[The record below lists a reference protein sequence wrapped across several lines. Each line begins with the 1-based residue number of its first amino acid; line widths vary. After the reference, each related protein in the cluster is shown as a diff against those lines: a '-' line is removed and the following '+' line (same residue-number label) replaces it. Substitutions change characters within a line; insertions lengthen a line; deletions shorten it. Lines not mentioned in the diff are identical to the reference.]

1 MKKFILPGLII
12 LITIVVVIVI
22 LSGKELNSSV
32 FTKKQPETPIKK
44 QVKVQDKDVYSATL
58 GRG

>member
-12 LITIVVVIVI
+12 LTTIVIVVVI

-32 FTKKQPETPIKK
+32 FTKKQPDIPIKK
-44 QVKVQDKDVYSATL
+44 QVKVQDKDVHSATI